1 MLYISSDTVASG
13 NVEGDRLA
21 RQMTA
26 RSAAILLRR
35 LFGRL
40 KDDAPAFIQRWLLR
54 AWRGLAGTG
63 SGHSDASP
71 PGKQAEQAAPSA
83 QAAVPEGVSSDAPG
97 ALPDGMVVYA
107 VGDVHGRAD
116 LLKALFAKI
125 EADAASSGA
134 RPHIVMLG
142 DYIDRGFQSR
152 QVIDFLMSD
161 KLSRFE
167 TTFLKGNHEA
177 ALLRFLEQAEHGPE
191 WANYGGRETLVSY
204 GVRPPRSLTMNDEW
218 VAAHREFVERF
229 PDSHLHFMRS
239 LELSVRFGDYGFVHA
254 GTRPGKA
261 FDDQQEHD
269 LLWIRDEF
277 LNAGGRDDVVV
288 VHGHTPADDA
298 YSDMRRINVD
308 TGAYFSGRLTAVRL
322 ETDQISFLKTR

>member
-1 MLYISSDTVASG
+1 MASS

-26 RSAAILLRR
+26 RSVAVMLRR

-40 KDDAPAFIQRWLLR
+40 KDSAPAFVQRCFMRVYR
-54 AWRGLAGTG
+54 ALPGTDDSPREAGEQGGL
-63 SGHSDASP
+63 S
-71 PGKQAEQAAPSA
+71 QAAAPA
-83 QAAVPEGVSSDAPG
+83 PAPAAVVEGVSSAGPG
-97 ALPDGMVVYA
+97 ALPEGMVIYA

-116 LLKALFAKI
+116 LLKTLFDKI
-125 EADAASSGA
+125 EADAAASA
-134 RPHIVMLG
+134 ATPRIVMLG

-177 ALLRFLEQAEHGPE
+177 ALMRFLEQAEHGPE

-204 GVRPPRSLTMNDEW
+204 GVRPPRSLTMNEEW
-218 VAAHREFVERF
+218 VTAHRAFVECF

-239 LELSVRFGDYGFVHA
+239 LELSARFGDYGFVHA
-254 GTRPGKA
+254 GTRPGRA